1 MRQVKMRY
9 IAPGLNPRRTKL
21 EIPGWA
27 GDRSPRADGSR
38 EQMWHCTPFSE
49 GAQYGIEI
57 FYPFDFELRATMRG
71 GKLQIEGDFG
81 EPPTPGLEWPPFRT
95 FGDIYYT
102 YQLLLDLDPGEGYAV
117 RTEPHPR
124 FYSDRSGTCPI
135 AVPAL
140 IRNWWPMVFFMVFKS
155 PDEGQTHIFRP
166 GEPMAQI
173 LVIPETA
180 EFELTEMTM
189 EEQAERE
196 LRSRRIYAARDT
208 LTADTVWRSTSQ
220 TVFDGT
226 YRFMSRAAKA
236 KAAAKTETGKA

>member
-1 MRQVKMRY
+1 MREVKMRY
-9 IAPGLNPRRTKL
+9 MAPGLAPRRTRM

-27 GDRSPRADGSR
+27 GDRSPRADVMH
-38 EQMWHCTPFSE
+38 EQIWHCTPFTE

-57 FYPFDFELRATMRG
+57 FYPFDFELRAVTRDG
-71 GKLQIEGDFG
+71 RLHIEGDFG
-81 EPPTPGLEWPPFRT
+81 APPEPGAEWPPFRS
-95 FGDIYYT
+95 FGDLFYT
-102 YQLLLDLDPGEGYAV
+102 HQVLLDINPGPGFAI

-124 FYSDRSGTCPI
+124 FYSDTTGTCPI

-140 IRNWWPMVFFMVFKS
+140 IRNWWPMMFFMVFKS
-155 PDEGQTHIFRP
+155 PPEGQTHIFRP

-180 EFELTEMTM
+180 EFDLVEMSL

-196 LRSRRIYAARDT
+196 LRSRRIYAARST
-208 LTADTVWRSTSQ
+208 VTADTTRTSATR

-226 YRFMSRAAKA
+226 YRHMARAAKA
-236 KAAAKTETGKA
+236 KAAKGSEGT

>member
-9 IAPGLNPRRTKL
+9 VMPGLAPRRTKL

-49 GAQYGIEI
+49 GAQYGVEI
-57 FYPFDFELRATMRG
+57 FYPFDADLRATMRN
-71 GKLQIEGDFG
+71 GKLEIDHDLGPAPSEGI
-81 EPPTPGLEWPPFRT
+81 EWPPFRN
-95 FGDIYYT
+95 FGNVYYT
-102 YQLLLDLDPGEGYAV
+102 YQVLLDIDPGQGYAV

-124 FYSDRSGTCPI
+124 FYSDRTGTCPI

-140 IRNWWPMVFFMVFKS
+140 VRNWWPMLFFMVFKS
-155 PDEGQTHIFRP
+155 PDEGQTHVFRP

-173 LVIPETA
+173 LILPETA
-180 EFELTEMTM
+180 DFDLVEQTE

-196 LRSRRIYAARDT
+196 LRSRRIYAARST
-208 LTADTVWRSTSQ
+208 VTADTVWHSETN

-226 YRFMSRAAKA
+226 YRYMARAAKD
-236 KAAAKTETGKA
+236 KARKPEG

>member
-1 MRQVKMRY
+1 MREVKMRY
-9 IAPGLNPRRTKL
+9 VNPGLAPRRTRL

-38 EQMWHCTPFSE
+38 EQVWHCTPFTE

-57 FYPFDFELRATMRG
+57 FYPLDFELRATTRE
-71 GKLQIEGDFG
+71 GKLHIEGDFG
-81 EPPTPGLEWPPFRT
+81 PPPAPGVTWPPFRS
-95 FGDIYYT
+95 FGDVYFT
-102 YQLLLDLDPGEGYAV
+102 YQSLFDFNPGEGYAI

-124 FYSDRSGTCPI
+124 FYSDTTGTCPI

-155 PDEGQTHIFRP
+155 PGEGQTHIFRP

-173 LVIPETA
+173 LVLPETA
-180 EFELTEMTM
+180 EFELKEMSR
-189 EEQAERE
+189 EEQADRE
-196 LRSRRIYAARDT
+196 LRSRRIYAARST
-208 LTADTVWRSTSQ
+208 VTADTTWTSETH

-226 YRFMSRAAKA
+226 YRHMARAAKA
-236 KAAAKTETGKA
+236 RAATKGEAES

>member
-1 MRQVKMRY
+1 MRQVTMRY
-9 IAPGLNPRRTKL
+9 MLPGLNPRRTRM

-38 EQMWHCTPFSE
+38 EQVWHCTPFTE

-57 FYPFDFELRATMRG
+57 FYPYDKELKVSMRDG
-71 GKLQIEGDFG
+71 RLDIEHDFG
-81 EPPTPGLEWPPFRT
+81 PPPEEGVEWPPFRS
-95 FGDIYYT
+95 FGNVYFT
-102 YQLLLDLDPGEGYAV
+102 YQVLLDLNPGDGYAI

-124 FYSDRSGTCPI
+124 FYADTTGTCPI

-140 IRNWWPMVFFMVFKS
+140 IRNWWPMMFFMVFKS
-155 PDEGQTHIFRP
+155 PGEGQTHIFRP

-180 EFELTEMTM
+180 DFELVEMSM

-196 LRSRRIYAARDT
+196 LRSRRIYAARST
-208 LTADTVWRSTSQ
+208 VNADTTWRSQTH

-226 YRFMSRAAKA
+226 YRHMARAAKA
-236 KAAAKTETGKA
+236 KAMKGPPENG